1 MVQVGWKLLP
11 ATLLVITMVWLPTT
25 IVNSQQPQPERV
37 GLTADAI
44 QQIAAFQS
52 AKARRTPA
60 QRKISSHLLH
70 AATIRRGDPVV
81 GSVRA
86 SVVLDREGR
95 TEVDLR
101 ADVTPEVLGAIAAA
115 GGAVVNSQPAYR
127 TIRASIPLTQIETIA
142 SLPDVSSIRSA
153 DRMMTN
159 QRVAARVLDQPVT
172 NKDNST
178 EGDVAHRAALAR
190 SLYGVSGSG
199 VVIGVISDGVS
210 SLAARQATGDLPS
223 VTVLPG
229 QAGSGDEGTAMLEI
243 VHDLAP
249 GSPLMFASALGGQ
262 AQFAT
267 NVQQLCAAGA
277 KVIVDDIFYPGEAV
291 FQDGIVA
298 QGVNAAVGS
307 GCVYF
312 SSAGNSGN
320 LDDGTSGVWE
330 GDFAAAASSPPGV
343 IGTAH
348 AFSGGSSSNQLTTD
362 PPFGITLQWSDA
374 LGGSANDYDLYLFN
388 STLDVIYD
396 VSNDVQDGDDDPVE
410 FIDST
415 FFNDATNRVVVVLAN
430 GSSRYLHLN
439 THRGRLAI
447 ATSGQISGH
456 AAAANAFAVAA
467 INVGTAGGGAFT
479 GGATNPVEFF
489 SSDGPRR
496 IFYGAGGAPI
506 TPGNFS
512 ATGGQLLQKPDVA
525 AADCVTTAT
534 PGFSPF
540 CGTSAAAP
548 HAAAV
553 AALMLQAAGGP
564 SSLTRAQI
572 RAAIDARSLDI
583 EAPGVDRDS
592 GSGIM
597 DALGVIGR
605 VHPPFT
611 DPVLSAGSTVVR
623 EIHLR
628 ELRARV
634 DAQRV
639 RCHLVPFAWTDPSLA
654 AALTLIK
661 AVHIA
666 ELRTALSSAYTACG
680 VSPPTYSD
688 TNLAGVAVKAVHFN
702 ELRNAVVALE

>member
-1 MVQVGWKLLP
+1 MVQVGSKLLP
-11 ATLLVITMVWLPTT
+11 ATLLVMTMVWLPTT
-25 IVNSQQPQPERV
+25 ILNSQQSQPVRV
-37 GLTADAI
+37 GLTAPAI

-60 QRKISSHLLH
+60 QRKISSRLLH
-70 AATIRRGDPVV
+70 AAAMRRGEPLP

-86 SVVLDREGR
+86 TVALDSEGR
-95 TEVDLR
+95 TDVDLR
-101 ADVTPEVLGAIAAA
+101 VDVTPQLLAAITAA
-115 GGAVVNSQPAYR
+115 GGAVIYAAPAYR
-127 TIRASIPLTQIETIA
+127 AIRASVPLTQIETIA
-142 SLPDVSSIRSA
+142 TLPEVASIRPV
-153 DRMMTN
+153 DRMITN
-159 QRVAARVLDQPVT
+159 QRPAPHVLAPPAR
-172 NKDNST
+172 NKDNT
-178 EGDVAHRAALAR
+178 TQGDVAHRAALAR
-190 SLYGVSGSG
+190 SLYGVTGAG
-199 VVIGVISDGVS
+199 VAIGVISDGVN
-210 SLAARQATGDLPS
+210 SLAERQATGDLPAVS
-223 VTVLPG
+223 VLPG

-249 GSPLMFASALGGQ
+249 DSPLLFASALGGQ

-267 NVQQLCAAGA
+267 NIQQLCAAGA
-277 KVIVDDIFYPGEAV
+277 KVIVDDIFYLGEAV

-307 GCVYF
+307 GCVHF

-320 LDDGTSGVWE
+320 LSDGTSGVWE
-330 GDFAAAASSPPGV
+330 GDFAAAAASPPGV
-343 IGTAH
+343 VGTAH
-348 AFSGGSSSNQLTTD
+348 AFNGGSSSDQLTSD

-374 LGGSANDYDLYLFN
+374 LGGSVNDYDLYLFN
-388 STLDVIYD
+388 STLDVIFD
-396 VSNDVQDGDDDPVE
+396 VSNDVQDGDDDPFE
-410 FIDST
+410 FIDSS
-415 FFNDATNRVVVVLAN
+415 FFNDAGNQLVVVLAN
-430 GSSRYLHLN
+430 GSSRYLQLN

-447 ATSGQISGH
+447 ATSGQIAGH
-456 AAAANAFAVAA
+456 AAAPNAFAVAA
-467 INVGTAGGGAFT
+467 TNVGTAAGGAFT
-479 GGATNPVEFF
+479 GGSPNPVETY

-496 IFYGAGGAPI
+496 MFYRADGAPI

-512 ATGGQLLQKPDVA
+512 ASGGQLLQKPDLT

-548 HAAAV
+548 HAAAI

-564 SSLTRAQI
+564 PSLTLSQI
-572 RAAIDARSLDI
+572 RAAINARSLDV
-583 EAPGVDRDS
+583 EVAGVDRDS

-611 DPVLSAGSTVVR
+611 DPVLSAGSTFVR
-623 EIHLR
+623 AIHLR

-639 RCHLVPFAWTDPSLA
+639 RCYLAPFGWTDPSLA
-654 AALTLIK
+654 ATLTLIK
-661 AVHIA
+661 AVHID
-666 ELRTALSSAYTACG
+666 ELRTALGSAYTACG
-680 VSPPTYSD
+680 VLPPTYTD
-688 TNLAGVAVKAVHFN
+688 TNLAGAAVKAIHFT

>member
-1 MVQVGWKLLP
+1 MVQVGWKMLP

-60 QRKISSHLLH
+60 QRKISSRLIH
-70 AATIRRGDPVV
+70 AATIRRGEPVV

-86 SVVLDREGR
+86 NVVLDREGR

-101 ADVTPEVLGAIAAA
+101 ADVTPEVLAAIVAV

-142 SLPDVSSIRSA
+142 SLPDVSSIRPA

-159 QRVAARVLDQPVT
+159 QRAAARVLDQPVT

-190 SLYGVSGSG
+190 SLYGVTGSG
-199 VVIGVISDGVS
+199 VAIGVISDGVS

-243 VHDLAP
+243 VYDLAP
-249 GSPLMFASALGGQ
+249 SSPLMFASALGGQ

-343 IGTAH
+343 IGTTH

-362 PPFGITLQWSDA
+362 PPFGITLQWSDK

-611 DPVLSAGSTVVR
+611 DPVLSAGSTVAR

-639 RCHLVPFAWTDPSLA
+639 RCHLTPFDWTDPSLA
-654 AALTLIK
+654 AAFTVIK

-680 VSPPTYSD
+680 VSPPTYTD

>member
-1 MVQVGWKLLP
+1 
-11 ATLLVITMVWLPTT
+11 
-25 IVNSQQPQPERV
+25 
-37 GLTADAI
+37 
-44 QQIAAFQS
+44 
-52 AKARRTPA
+52 
-60 QRKISSHLLH
+60 
-70 AATIRRGDPVV
+70 
-81 GSVRA
+81 
-86 SVVLDREGR
+86 
-95 TEVDLR
+95 
-101 ADVTPEVLGAIAAA
+101 
-115 GGAVVNSQPAYR
+115 
-127 TIRASIPLTQIETIA
+127 
-142 SLPDVSSIRSA
+142 
-153 DRMMTN
+153 
-159 QRVAARVLDQPVT
+159 
-172 NKDNST
+172 
-178 EGDVAHRAALAR
+178 
-190 SLYGVSGSG
+190 
-199 VVIGVISDGVS
+199 
-210 SLAARQATGDLPS
+210 
-223 VTVLPG
+223 
-229 QAGSGDEGTAMLEI
+229 
-243 VHDLAP
+243 
-249 GSPLMFASALGGQ
+249 
-262 AQFAT
+262 
-267 NVQQLCAAGA
+267 
-277 KVIVDDIFYPGEAV
+277 
-291 FQDGIVA
+291 
-298 QGVNAAVGS
+298 
-307 GCVYF
+307 VYF

-343 IGTAH
+343 IGTTH

-362 PPFGITLQWSDA
+362 PPFGITLQWSDK

-415 FFNDATNRVVVVLAN
+415 FFNDATNRLVVVLAN

-611 DPVLSAGSTVVR
+611 DPVLSAGSTVAR

-639 RCHLVPFAWTDPSLA
+639 RCHLTPFDWTDPSLA
-654 AALTLIK
+654 AAFTVIK

-680 VSPPTYSD
+680 VSPPTYTD